1 MHGSSTGTGVVRRP
15 SRAAHPPMQPMT
27 HMEALQSLRGFLK
40 ERSSYDVFP
49 LSFRLIV
56 FDGQLKVKK
65 ALDVMLQYG
74 RQGSK

>member
-1 MHGSSTGTGVVRRP
+1 
-15 SRAAHPPMQPMT
+15 
-27 HMEALQSLRGFLK
+27 MEALQSLRGFLK